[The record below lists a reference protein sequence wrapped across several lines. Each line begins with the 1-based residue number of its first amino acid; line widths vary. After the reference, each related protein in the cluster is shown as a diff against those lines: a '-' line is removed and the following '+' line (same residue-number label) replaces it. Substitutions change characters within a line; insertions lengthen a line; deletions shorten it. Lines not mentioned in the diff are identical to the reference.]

1 LIADGVSPELSENMV
16 AGLLRMK
23 SNLLG
28 TQPDDVSLCAPVSLK
43 ENA

>member
-1 LIADGVSPELSENMV
+1 MV

-28 TQPDDVSLCAPVSLK
+28 TQPDDVSLHARLSAFK